1 MREVTAMLYW
11 VLVFL
16 VVAAIFGILGFGVA
30 AAAFAG
36 IAKILFYLFL
46 IAFLVSLIMH
56 MSRRV

>member
-1 MREVTAMLYW
+1 MLYW

-30 AAAFAG
+30 AAASAG

-46 IAFLVSLIMH
+46 IAFVVSLIMH
-56 MSRRV
+56 MSRRI